1 MSGVAKR
8 ELHSIAPGEIAVIG
22 LGRSGIAASELLLS
36 RGRTVYACD
45 DSSYASIAQAAEKL
59 AMRGATVQ
67 TGGHDALRIAR
78 AAAVVVSPGVPP
90 DAAPILAAR
99 NAERQILSEIEI
111 ALRYAPDLQ
120 YIAVTG
126 TNGKTTTTALIGHLL
141 RSLGV
146 SAPDAGN
153 IGTPLS
159 AVVNESVL
167 PEWVSLELSS
177 FQLHDTPGI
186 DPNVGVLTNLSAD
199 HLDRYANVDEYFGDK
214 ALMFRNATT
223 ESHWVINAD
232 DPASLQMVGGIA
244 GLQHHFSLTA
254 PADAWYDRDAG
265 CLTVNG
271 DALLP
276 RRDLALLGDH
286 NVANALAAALAV
298 INASEL
304 FGSAGSRSTIA
315 DALRSFRAM
324 PNRLEVVGEWN
335 GIEWINDSKAT
346 NVASALVAVQGMTRP
361 TVLLL
366 GGRHKGEPYT
376 ALAEP
381 IRSHVKHI
389 IAFGEAASIVEQD
402 LSGVAPLTRVNGS
415 FEDVMATARKLA
427 DAGDVV
433 LLSPACSSYD
443 MFNNYVE
450 RGKRFRAL
458 AESRDG

>member
-1 MSGVAKR
+1 MAKR
-8 ELHSIAPGEIAVIG
+8 ELQPIPPGEIAVIG
-22 LGRSGIAASELLLS
+22 LGRSGLAVSDLLLS

-45 DSSYASIAQAAEKL
+45 DSSSVSVAQAAEQL
-59 AMRGATVQ
+59 AMRGAAVQ
-67 TGGHDALRIAR
+67 TGGHDAARIAR

-90 DAAPILAAR
+90 DAAAILAALS
-99 NAERQILSEIEI
+99 AERQILSEIEI
-111 ALRYAPDLQ
+111 ALRYAPGLQ
-120 YIAVTG
+120 YVAVTG

-141 RSLGV
+141 RSMGV

-159 AVVNESVL
+159 VVVNTTVL

-186 DPNVGVLTNLSAD
+186 EPNVGVLTNLSAD
-199 HLDRYANVDEYFGDK
+199 HLDRYANVEEYFGDK
-214 ALMFRNATT
+214 ALMFRNASAK
-223 ESHWVINAD
+223 SHWVINAD
-232 DPASLQMVGGIA
+232 DPASLQLVSGIA
-244 GLQHHFSLTA
+244 GLHHHFSLTA
-254 PADAWYDRDAG
+254 PADAWYDRDAN

-271 DALLP
+271 EILLP
-276 RRDLALLGDH
+276 RKDLALLGDH

-298 INASEL
+298 VNADEQFST
-304 FGSAGSRSTIA
+304 AKSRNTIA

-346 NVASALVAVQGMTRP
+346 NVASTLVAVQGMTRP

-376 ALAEP
+376 ALATP

-389 IAFGEAASIVEQD
+389 IAFGEAGPIVEHD
-402 LSGVAPLTRVNGS
+402 LSGVVPLTRVNGS
-415 FEDVMATARKLA
+415 FEDVMTTARKLA
-427 DAGDVV
+427 VAGDVV

-458 AESRDG
+458 AESCDG

>member
-1 MSGVAKR
+1 MSRMATR
-8 ELHSIAPGEIAVIG
+8 DLPPIPPGEMAVIG
-22 LGRSGIAASELLLS
+22 LGRSGVAASELLLS
-36 RGRTVYACD
+36 RGRAVYACD
-45 DSSYASIAQAAEKL
+45 DSSSAGVGQAAEQL
-59 AMRGATVQ
+59 AARGAAVQ
-67 TGGHDALRIAR
+67 VGGHDAIRIGR
-78 AAAVVVSPGVPP
+78 AATVVVSPGVPP

-99 NAERQILSEIEI
+99 NATRQIVSEIEI

-141 RSLGV
+141 RALGV
-146 SAPDAGN
+146 NAPDAGN

-159 AVVNESVL
+159 AVVNAPVL

-186 DPNVGVLTNLSAD
+186 EPNVGVLTNLSAD
-199 HLDRYANVDEYFGDK
+199 HLDRYATVEEYFGDK

-223 ESHWVINAD
+223 ESRWVLNAD
-232 DPASLQMVGGIA
+232 DPESLRMVDGIA
-244 GLQHHFSLTA
+244 GIQHHFSLTG
-254 PADAWYDRDAG
+254 PADAWYNRDAD
-265 CLTVNG
+265 CLTVTG
-271 DALLP
+271 EMLLP
-276 RRDLALLGDH
+276 RKELALLGDH
-286 NVANALAAALAV
+286 NVANALAATLAV
-298 INASEL
+298 IDASEA
-304 FGSAGSRSTIA
+304 FRSAESRSRIA

-324 PNRLEVVGEWN
+324 PNRLEIVGEWN

-346 NVASALVAVQGMTRP
+346 NVASTLVAVQGMTRP

-376 ALAEP
+376 ALARP
-381 IRSHVKHI
+381 IQSHVKHI
-389 IAFGEAASIVEQD
+389 IAFGEAGSIVEHD
-402 LSGVAPLTRVNGS
+402 LTGVAPLTRINGS
-415 FEDVMATARKLA
+415 FEDVIATARKLA
-427 DAGDVV
+427 DVGDAI